1 MPEEAGNEGIEDKAA
16 SPMFMPCIP
25 CIVCPDWSC
34 PDLSGSCVA
43 FWAKDEIVSIAT
55 AAIYLAAVRMH
66 HSRAN
71 TLSFV

>member
-1 MPEEAGNEGIEDKAA
+1 
-16 SPMFMPCIP
+16 MPCIP
-25 CIVCPDWSC
+25 CPDWSC

-55 AAIYLAAVRMH
+55 AAMYLTAVRMH
-66 HSRAN
+66 PSRAN